1 MPSSGK
7 REKIVSVGWGWVLFE
22 EIYRTKSN
30 FSIETHFVWVSSLF
44 HKYPFG
50 DSWRWINCRRSQK
63 RTKINRSKMKTRVLN
78 LKLNSQ
84 HPFSQHCI
92 HKHNLSQLTRLLS
105 KFFYLI
111 KILKRHLSRLI
122 NGDTSWIICKRRQKC
137 TRHTVTELYRK
148 TNRRSSFKSKLKWS
162 MNLKSETFNKLS
174 TSILGNRLSPLGR
187 VSEFIE
193 IRNISK
199 KSEIKSEVKSDLIN
213 FLCEVQQ
220 KLATPGGMPSLVH
233 LSYQLDQ

>member
-1 MPSSGK
+1 MRDIEPLHQTLFICLTFLHSVHFHTSCTRLRYFEVWMRTVTCSTRLASVKNHAPVELWLNAKFRKK
-7 REKIVSVGWGWVLFE
+7 RKDCLCRMGWVLFE

-50 DSWRWINCRRSQK
+50 DSWRWINCRRSKK

-111 KILKRHLSRLI
+111 KNSKKTPFQT
-122 NGDTSWIICKRRQKC
+122 DKRRHFLDNLQK
-137 TRHTVTELYRK
+137 T
-148 TNRRSSFKSKLKWS
+148 SK
-162 MNLKSETFNKLS
+162 
-174 TSILGNRLSPLGR
+174 
-187 VSEFIE
+187 
-193 IRNISK
+193 
-199 KSEIKSEVKSDLIN
+199 
-213 FLCEVQQ
+213 
-220 KLATPGGMPSLVH
+220 VH
-233 LSYQLDQ
+233 QTYCH

>member
-44 HKYPFG
+44 HIYPFG

-105 KFFYLI
+105 KFFY
-111 KILKRHLSRLI
+111 KKTPFQT
-122 NGDTSWIICKRRQKC
+122 DKRRHFLDNLQK
-137 TRHTVTELYRK
+137 T
-148 TNRRSSFKSKLKWS
+148 SK
-162 MNLKSETFNKLS
+162 
-174 TSILGNRLSPLGR
+174 
-187 VSEFIE
+187 
-193 IRNISK
+193 
-199 KSEIKSEVKSDLIN
+199 
-213 FLCEVQQ
+213 
-220 KLATPGGMPSLVH
+220 VH
-233 LSYQLDQ
+233 QTYCH

>member
-193 IRNISK
+193 TRKSQRN
-199 KSEIKSEVKSDLIN
+199 L
-213 FLCEVQQ
+213 
-220 KLATPGGMPSLVH
+220 KLNLK
-233 LSYQLDQ
+233 